1 MQRLGKEI
9 KTLLSPFLW
18 INVTHPGPDCQT
30 AAKQTIDG
38 LSGLHYCY
46 FCYCKPYIVFFVLS
60 LLTLFLPPSFIEP
73 ATPQITQRGQGSRGR
88 KARRQKPRSPV
99 KGVHLPRREGSV
111 KHNNARLS

>member
-1 MQRLGKEI
+1 MQLLGKEI

-18 INVTHPGPDCQT
+18 ISVTHPGPDCQT

-60 LLTLFLPPSFIEP
+60 LLTLFLPPSFTEP
-73 ATPQITQRGQGSRGR
+73 ATPQITQGGRGVGEEKQD
-88 KARRQKPRSPV
+88 RSPA
-99 KGVHLPRREGSV
+99 PP
-111 KHNNARLS
+111 